1 MFEEWSIDRQEC
13 WNQIP
18 FCADEYYLH
27 YLPPGVCASK
37 RDWSETEKEQLVKKY
52 KVNRRF
58 KLLFIFIKPVKL
70 S

>member
-37 RDWSETEKEQLVKKY
+37 RDWSETEKEQLKAAVQ
-52 KVNRRF
+52 VRF
-58 KLLFIFIKPVKL
+58 YVKL
-70 S
+70 